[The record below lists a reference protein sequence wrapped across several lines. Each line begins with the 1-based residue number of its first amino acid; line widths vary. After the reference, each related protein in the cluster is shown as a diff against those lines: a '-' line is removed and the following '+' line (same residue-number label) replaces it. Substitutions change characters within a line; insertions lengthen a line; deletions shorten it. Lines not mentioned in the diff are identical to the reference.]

1 MLDVRELRLQN
12 RDLWRNCFHDDE
24 AFMDLY
30 FSQVARP
37 ENTFWLERDE
47 KLACVMQALT
57 CEVTDGKSHWRAAY
71 LSGIATQPEYRKQGL
86 ATTLL
91 KQVHELM
98 ADRDVA
104 VSLLIPASEQ
114 LAEYYANH
122 AGYTL
127 LTRVADERPN
137 LADVTLSSHLKLQ
150 SVSTPQALQE
160 AYAQCQPAE
169 GCRIAH
175 NAAQLE
181 VALKA
186 WQLGKGQV
194 WALRSEETG
203 DCQALAFCR
212 RTQNGRVRVTDCM
225 ALSDDSQQQ
234 LLARLARLYHP
245 EHLELKKQQ
254 KAALGQ
260 GRPFAMA
267 CVLRPDLLKEGV
279 SALSGL
285 QLNLMLDE

>member
-12 RDLWRNCFHDDE
+12 RDLWRDCFHDDE

-57 CEVTDGKSHWRAAY
+57 CEVTNGNNRWRAAY
-71 LSGIATQPEYRKQGL
+71 LSGIATRPEYRKQGL

-98 ADRDVA
+98 ADRGVA
-104 VSLLIPASEQ
+104 VSMLIPASEE
-114 LAEYYANH
+114 LAEYYAKD

-127 LTRVADERPN
+127 LTHVTDERLN
-137 LADVTLSSHLKLQ
+137 LSEVSLGSHVKLQ

-169 GCRIAH
+169 GCRINH
-175 NAAQLE
+175 TAAQLE
-181 VALKA
+181 VAMKS

-212 RTQNGRVRVTDCM
+212 RTQNGCVRVADCM
-225 ALSDDSQQQ
+225 GLNDDSRQQ

-245 EHLELKKQQ
+245 ERLELKKQQ
-254 KAALGQ
+254 KAELGQ

-267 CVLRPDLLKEGV
+267 RVLRPDLLKEGV

-285 QLNLMLDE
+285 RLNLMLDE